1 MMNTG
6 QLSNN
11 KLLDMVFESTY
22 YGIVIVD
29 SHAKIQY
36 ISNGYCEFLDVE
48 CRTVIG
54 EH

>member
-1 MMNTG
+1 MMNNG

-11 KLLDMVFESTY
+11 KLVDMVFESTY
-22 YGIVIVD
+22 YGLVIVD
-29 SHAKIQY
+29 GHAKIQY
-36 ISNGYCEFLDVE
+36 ISNEYCEFLNVE